1 MALLKRP
8 QPIHHGM
15 VRTKGDGLLDIVTYA
30 FVIAVVLF
38 ALFPIAWTFLTSLKP
53 SEDIITA
60 TLQYIPQRIT
70 FENYANIWNR
80 SNFPTLITN
89 SAITTTL
96 TLIICITLGSLAA
109 YGFSRYRFRGRNSLL
124 LFYLVIRMFP
134 VVLLIIPLFIVM
146 RNLRLLDTQ
155 IGLALAYTTFLLP
168 LCVWMMKG
176 FFDAIPPELEDAAR
190 VDGCTRLGA
199 LTRIV
204 LPLARSGLV
213 ATAIFIGIASWNEYL
228 FALMLTTSQR
238 SRTWPVG
245 LQLMIGEFQLEWG
258 TFSAGGIISI
268 IPVIIFFAII
278 QQSLIRGIT
287 AGAMKG

>member
-1 MALLKRP
+1 
-8 QPIHHGM
+8 M
-15 VRTKGDGLLDIVTYA
+15 VRTKGDGLLDIATYA
-30 FVIAVVLF
+30 FVVGVVLF
-38 ALFPIAWTFLTSLKP
+38 ALFPIGWTFLTSLKP

-89 SAITTTL
+89 SAITTTF

-199 LTRIV
+199 LVQIV

-268 IPVIIFFAII
+268 IPVIIFFAVI